1 MAGKTKVDLKFEMT
15 DGTNQVVSFEVPNGK
30 DDDDGTGG
38 TLKGNFKWWNSSVT
52 AGNKSFTKNAKDL
65 LLVVSINGMTQP
77 PTVWQDT
84 GTALVFAEGL
94 QAGDVL
100 NVLYLEG
107 GK

>member
-30 DDDDGTGG
+30 DVDTEAGG
-38 TLKGNFKWWNSSVT
+38 IVKGVFKWWNPTVT
-52 AGNKSFTKNAKDL
+52 ADNKSFAKNTKDL
-65 LLVVSINGMTQP
+65 LLVVSINGITQP

-84 GTALVFAEGL
+84 GTTLVFAEGL

>member
-15 DGTNQVVSFEVPNGK
+15 NGTNQVVSFEVPNGK
-30 DDDDGTGG
+30 DGDAGTGN
-38 TLKGNFKWWNSSVT
+38 TLKGNFKWWNPSVT
-52 AGNKSFTKNAKDL
+52 AGTKSFAKSPKAL
-65 LLVVSINGMTQP
+65 LLVISINGMTQP